1 MVRQQMD
8 DQTIP
13 IKANQMVIDWM
24 REQLRLLEQ
33 SKVDEVRRQ
42 HAKDAIYQQAR
53 EKFFEEIYKA
63 WTDGR
68 EDLTVMDAHQYIKK
82 TYG

>member
-1 MVRQQMD
+1 
-8 DQTIP
+8 
-13 IKANQMVIDWM
+13 MVIDWM

-33 SKVDEVRRQ
+33 SKADEVRRQ
-42 HAKDAIYQQAR
+42 NAKDAIYQQAR
-53 EKFFEEIYKA
+53 EKFFEEIHKA

-68 EDLTVMDAHQYIKK
+68 EEWDLTVMDAHQYIKK

>member
-1 MVRQQMD
+1 MD
-8 DQTIP
+8 HQTIP

-24 REQLRLLEQ
+24 KEQLRLLDQ
-33 SKVDEVRRQ
+33 SKADEDTRSNV
-42 HAKDAIYQQAR
+42 KDYIYQQAR
-53 EKFFEEIYKA
+53 EKFFEEIHKA

-68 EDLTVMDAHQYIKK
+68 EEWDLTVMDAHQYIKK